1 MCYRAAVLGGL
12 IAAAGLGAV
21 SRQSPP
27 ASQPSTSAS
36 ATATAT
42 AESGDPEDRPL
53 ANRQGASHERA
64 LERFGGNRRT
74 ERAVADGLA
83 WLAAHQRADGVWER
97 ERFDLCCPPDD
108 RCGGVA
114 VDRNNHELNVGL
126 SALATLAFL
135 GAGYTHEQGPYAD
148 TITRAFNY
156 ILAQQTSDGTFSP
169 TSAFQIYNDAV
180 ATLAIAEA
188 SIMTRDPVFDRPL
201 RRAVAHLARAQQDS
215 GGWDYTAHATN
226 RNDTSITGWVLMAL
240 KSAQA
245 AGAPPPA
252 SAVWR
257 MIGHFERATERDGR
271 VWYADEGIGV
281 QRDRATG
288 LRVQRYGPAMVAV
301 GLYAHA
307 TIGWRPDDAIAQRQA
322 ERLLADPPSYERMT
336 RLDPSGLHSEYYWYY
351 GTLALFHRGGDEW
364 RTWNRALRDCIVEYQ
379 ERPVRPN
386 GQRRHAYGSWPPFG
400 LKWGKWGKM
409 GGRIYSTA
417 INVLTLEVYYR
428 YVPTYLSPHGLIGP
442 RELRAYVESAPEAQ
456 WKDVL
461 PRVAR
466 FHPDTCEPVLL
477 WMLDSSDAAARL
489 GAAIEL
495 GMLGSPQAKRELT
508 RQSGSA
514 VGAVRLRIEQALGRL
529 DEQSA
534 QRTYGSVTR
543 VNDAAGMF
551 LFELHGR
558 AAYYGQTVHVIRDGA
573 AAGSARVDRR
583 FSSHDVAAATV
594 LEGAPRAGD
603 MVVGESAAGER
614 RTEESK

>member
-1 MCYRAAVLGGL
+1 MYHRSVILGGL
-12 IAAAGLGAV
+12 VTAAGLAAHAA
-21 SRQSPP
+21 QSQP
-27 ASQPSTSAS
+27 ASRAAESAPATAS
-36 ATATAT
+36 AAA
-42 AESGDPEDRPL
+42 GDPEDRPL
-53 ANRQGASHERA
+53 ANRQGPPHERA

-83 WLAAHQRADGVWER
+83 WLAAHQREDGVWER
-97 ERFDLCCPPDD
+97 ERFDLRCPPDD
-108 RCGGVA
+108 RCGGAA

-135 GAGYTHEQGPYAD
+135 GAGYTHEQGPYAE

-169 TSAFQIYNDAV
+169 TSAFQTYNDAV

-188 SIMTRDPVFDRPL
+188 SIMTGDPVFDRPL
-201 RRAVAHLARAQQDS
+201 RRAVASLARSQQES
-215 GGWDYTAHATN
+215 GGWDYTAHPTN

-245 AGAPPPA
+245 AGVSPPA
-252 SAVWR
+252 DTVWR
-257 MIGHFERATERDGR
+257 MIGHFERATELDGR

-288 LRVQRYGPAMVAV
+288 QRVQRFGPAMVAV

-307 TIGWRPDDAIAQRQA
+307 TIGWRPDDAIAIRQA

-364 RTWNRALRDCIVEYQ
+364 GTWNRALRDCIVEYQ

-386 GQRRHAYGSWPPFG
+386 GLRRHTYGSWPPFG

-417 INVLTLEVYYR
+417 INVLTLEIYYR
-428 YVPTYLSPHGLIGP
+428 YVPAYLSPHGLIGP

-461 PRVAR
+461 SRVAR

-477 WMLDSSDAAARL
+477 RMLDSTDAPARL

-495 GMLGSPQAKRELT
+495 GMLGSPQARAELT
-508 RQSGSA
+508 RQTGSA
-514 VGAVRLRIEQALGRL
+514 VGVMRERIERALRTVDGEAAR
-529 DEQSA
+529 
-534 QRTYGSVTR
+534 RTYGVVTR
-543 VNDAAGMF
+543 MNAAAGMF
-551 LFELHGR
+551 LFELRGG
-558 AAYYGQTVHVIRDGA
+558 AAYYGQTVHVVRNGGV
-573 AAGSARVDRR
+573 AGTGRVDRR
-583 FSSHDVAAATV
+583 FSSHGVAAATII
-594 LEGAPRAGD
+594 EGEVRED
-603 MVVGESAAGER
+603 DHVVGAAVETSKVESR
-614 RTEESK
+614 KSK